1 MTDSIVARYTL
12 PKKERLKS
20 RTLIGKLFTG
30 TNKSYSAYPV
40 RIVFMPVTDD
50 SLPTASVMFSVSTKR
65 FKRAVKRNLVKRQMR
80 EAYRK
85 NKNILVDALEAKGKK
100 AVAAFLWLDKE
111 IHETSEV
118 EEKIRRLLMLTSEK
132 L

>member
-1 MTDSIVARYTL
+1 MTDSVVVRQKL
-12 PKKERLKS
+12 PKAERLKS
-20 RTLIGKLFTG
+20 RILIDRLFAG
-30 TNKSYSAYPV
+30 GNKSYSAFPV
-40 RIVFMPVTDD
+40 RIVFMTVNDET
-50 SLPTASVMFSVSTKR
+50 LPTASVMFSVSTKR

-85 NKNILVDALEAKGKK
+85 NKNILVEALESKGKK
-100 AVAAFLWLDKE
+100 VVVAFLWLDKE

-118 EEKIRRLLMLTSEK
+118 EDKMKRLLMLISDK